1 MDRRVVVPLAIGVV
15 ALLLVGF
22 TVGALDPLL
31 TTDGY
36 DPTTPAGTATGTGE
50 SLDGAV
56 TETDESADGTATRTP
71 FAYDHTT
78 VTVVDSET
86 GEELGTVEAAV
97 ADTYRKKYTGL
108 SKTESLPEDRGML
121 FPYDSEGSRTYV
133 MRNMD
138 FGIDIVYVGA
148 NGTITKI
155 HHAPEPPEGKDGE
168 NYHYPGTGQYVLE
181 VNYEWTTRH
190 NVTEGDTVRIEG
202 YEP

>member
-1 MDRRVVVPLAIGVV
+1 MDRRVVVPLALGVV

-22 TVGALDPLL
+22 TAGALDPLL
-31 TTDGY
+31 TTGGY
-36 DPTTPAGTATGTGE
+36 NPTTPDGTATG
-50 SLDGAV
+50 DA
-56 TETDESADGTATRTP
+56 ADGTATRTP

-86 GEELGTVEAAV
+86 GEELGTVEAAI

-108 SKTESLPEDRGML
+108 SKTDHLPADRGML
-121 FPYDSEGSRTYV
+121 FPYDSEGDHTYV
-133 MRNMD
+133 MREMD

-155 HHAPEPPEGKDGE
+155 HHAPEPPEDEDGE
-168 NYHYPGTGQYVLE
+168 NYRYPGTGQYVLE
-181 VNYEWTTRH
+181 VNYEWTTEH
-190 NVTEGDTVRIEG
+190 DVTEGDTVRIEG

>member
-1 MDRRVVVPLAIGVV
+1 MDRRVVVPLVIAVV

-22 TVGALDPLL
+22 TAGALDPLL

-36 DPTTPAGTATGTGE
+36 NPTTPDDTTTGT
-50 SLDGAV
+50 
-56 TETDESADGTATRTP
+56 TDGTPTRTP

-78 VTVVDSET
+78 VTVVDSQT
-86 GEELGTVEAAV
+86 GEELGTVETAI

-108 SKTESLPEDRGML
+108 SKTENLPADRGML
-121 FPYDSEGSRTYV
+121 FPYDSEGDHTYV
-133 MRNMD
+133 MREMD
-138 FGIDIVYVGA
+138 FGIDIVYIGA

-155 HHAPEPPEGKDGE
+155 HHAPEPPAGEDGE
-168 NYHYPGTGQYVLE
+168 SYRYPGTGQYVLE

-202 YEP
+202 YDT